1 MLDAIEV
8 PMRIPPVYEVLDNQR
23 TGKRYDYYTIKGGR
37 GSAKSESIGRRLL
50 LDGIE
55 EPRKIVCGREF
66 QSSIKESVYDML
78 GDFVSTYKLDKFYNV
93 LKTEIIAK
101 NRTSFSFVG
110 LRHSI
115 NSIKSMYDVDDFWGE
130 EAQTF
135 SENTL
140 KILLPTIRKPR
151 SRLFFTMNPDLEED
165 ASYQMLVVNPPP
177 NTLVLTVNHDQNPYF
192 PDRLRALMEQDKAK
206 DYQRYLNVWEG
217 HCRASVEGAI
227 YGQALQKATDE
238 GRIGEFPYDSR
249 YPVSV
254 FLDIGWA
261 DNTSLWFLQFVN
273 HQPRAIDCYQS
284 QFQKTPHYIQV
295 MNERGYTYNKICL
308 PHDAENEHAN
318 ADRTWMQIFR
328 QAFPN
333 ANVYSGKRQAIELR
347 LEATKNMFDMIFFHK
362 AGTVDGRSALAH
374 YHYATDPNTGKSTRE
389 PFHGPES
396 NYSDAFGYMCLEM
409 KEPSKPIVRKK
420 TSIYSGQ

>member
-1 MLDAIEV
+1 MKTIAQFPDKLQFLFE
-8 PMRIPPVYEVLDNQR
+8 PHRFKVL
-23 TGKRYDYYTIKGGR
+23 YGGR
-37 GSAKSESIGRRLL
+37 AGSKSW
-50 LDGIE
+50 GIARAILSLGA
-55 EPRKIVCGREF
+55 RKPLRVLAGREIQKSLKDSVKKLF
-66 QSSIKESVYDML
+66 EDQIQSMGLQDCYQ
-78 GDFVSTYKLDKFYNV
+78 V
-93 LKTEIIAK
+93 LTDEIRGKNNSTEIF
-101 NRTSFSFVG
+101 FSG
-110 LRHSI
+110 LRHNI
-115 NSIKSMYDVDDFWGE
+115 DNIKSLESVDLAWIE
-130 EAQTF
+130 EAQVV
-135 SENTL
+135 SKASWDKL
-140 KILLPTIRKPR
+140 IPSIRKAG
-151 SRLFFTMNPDLEED
+151 SEIWISFNPDLETDETYERFVL
-165 ASYQMLVVNPPP
+165 SPPEGSFVQKINYQDNPWVSEE
-177 NTLVLTVNHDQNPYF
+177 TRMDIRDV
-192 PDRLRALMEQDKAK
+192 RKRSEQD
-206 DYQRYLNVWEG
+206 YLHIYEG
-217 HCRASVEGAI
+217 NCKASVEGAI
-227 YGQALQKATDE
+227 FAQALQKATDE

-273 HQPRAIDCYQS
+273 HQPRVIDCYQS

-333 ANVYSGKRQAIELR
+333 TTVYSGKRQAVEMK
-347 LEATKNMFDMIFFHK
+347 LEAGKNMFDLLSLHK
-362 AGTVDGRSALAH
+362 EGTVDGRSALAH

-396 NYSDAFGYMCLEM
+396 NYADAFLYMCLEM
-409 KEPSKPIVRKK
+409 KESSKPIVRKK

>member
-1 MLDAIEV
+1 
-8 PMRIPPVYEVLDNQR
+8 
-23 TGKRYDYYTIKGGR
+23 
-37 GSAKSESIGRRLL
+37 
-50 LDGIE
+50 
-55 EPRKIVCGREF
+55 
-66 QSSIKESVYDML
+66 
-78 GDFVSTYKLDKFYNV
+78 
-93 LKTEIIAK
+93 
-101 NRTSFSFVG
+101 
-110 LRHSI
+110 
-115 NSIKSMYDVDDFWGE
+115 
-130 EAQTF
+130 
-135 SENTL
+135 
-140 KILLPTIRKPR
+140 
-151 SRLFFTMNPDLEED
+151 MNADLEED
-165 ASYQMLVVNPPP
+165 PAYQMLVVNPPP
-177 NTLVLTVNHDQNPYF
+177 DFIVRKVNYTDNPFASAVLEPQREKMRLEDPEKFRNVYLGF
-192 PDRLRALMEQDKAK
+192 PRQA
-206 DYQRYLNVWEG
+206 
-217 HCRASVEGAI
+217 VEGAI
-227 YGQALQKATDE
+227 FAQALQKATDE

-409 KEPSKPIVRKK
+409 KEPSKPVVRNK